1 MPRDATPLSHAC
13 FNRFRRTLL
22 PRLFAPPSR
31 QDRSFPTVDRVL
43 LLWRSRA
50 LRSVLDTGQ
59 LAAPPPA
66 GLNPGKV
73 KRFPILGEAIYR
85 AVAQGERR
93 RMLERLYPDYEDLSS
108 LPHGLPHSNLLK
120 GLLSPGS
127 ITGAFERQ
135 RCQECDRA
143 RFHQHHSVR
152 YCIHGKVSADVSLLA
167 GVLKRGRRFF

>member
-1 MPRDATPLSHAC
+1 M
-13 FNRFRRTLL
+13 
-22 PRLFAPPSR
+22 
-31 QDRSFPTVDRVL
+31 L

-85 AVAQGERR
+85 AVAQDERR

-135 RCQECDRA
+135 RCQGCDRA
-143 RFHQHHSVR
+143 RFHHKHYVHHSVR
-152 YCIHGKVSADVSLLA
+152 YCIHGKVSADVNLLG
-167 GVLKRGRRFF
+167 GVLKRGCRFLRIAFRQDEAGYRHARVVGSRWMTCPRAPISLG